1 MAVQEWVSTMEE
13 RIRKL
18 GGQGVE
24 RFLSN
29 LFRAFEGMFL
39 GTDTPKNNA
48 EEVLNTLQSIREI
61 SAVSMTITL
70 SLTSITERSI
80 WIELLLFGN

>member
-39 GTDTPKNNA
+39 GADTPKNNA

>member
-1 MAVQEWVSTMEE
+1 MWRSNCEADQEDQNKMAIREWVTTMEE

-39 GTDTPKNNA
+39 GTDTPKNSA
-48 EEVLNTLQSIREI
+48 EEVLSTLQTIREM
-61 SAVSMTITL
+61 SAVSM
-70 SLTSITERSI
+70 
-80 WIELLLFGN
+80 

>member
-1 MAVQEWVSTMEE
+1 MEE
-13 RIRKL
+13 RIRTL

-39 GTDTPKNNA
+39 GTDTPRGNA
-48 EEVLNTLQSIREI
+48 EEILNTLQSIREI
-61 SAVSMTITL
+61 SAVSLRIVDNNSENL
-70 SLTSITERSI
+70 KGLII
-80 WIELLLFGN
+80 